1 MKCLVHETTRKD
13 AHSMMWGYY
22 YDNPAMMVWMVVQ
35 SVFWLALVGFAVWA
49 FVRWLN
55 RSSHRTTSTST
66 PPTTPSSASPLS
78 ALDILQQRYARG
90 EIDAATF
97 EDMRARLSA
106 SAPSA
111 PSATPPYDPSRDPVT
126 SGR

>member
-1 MKCLVHETTRKD
+1 MP
-13 AHSMMWGYY
+13 MMWGYY
-22 YDNPAMMVWMVVQ
+22 TDNTAMTVWMIVQ
-35 SVFWLALVGFAVWA
+35 SVFWFLLVAFAVWA

-55 RSSHRTTSTST
+55 RPSRSAT
-66 PPTTPSSASPLS
+66 PPNMANAPNTPLGPS
-78 ALDILQQRYARG
+78 ALEILKQRYARG

-97 EDMRARLSA
+97 EDMRARLLA

-111 PSATPPYDPSRDPVT
+111 PPYDQSREPVT